1 MPLGG
6 GKKGENKVNRPKSRS
21 SALAKIKI
29 RQTDRQTFFFLKKTF
44 KMAIYSSKF
53 LLHYSET

>member
-29 RQTDRQTFFFLKKTF
+29 RQTDRQTFFFQKD
-44 KMAIYSSKF
+44 I
-53 LLHYSET
+53 